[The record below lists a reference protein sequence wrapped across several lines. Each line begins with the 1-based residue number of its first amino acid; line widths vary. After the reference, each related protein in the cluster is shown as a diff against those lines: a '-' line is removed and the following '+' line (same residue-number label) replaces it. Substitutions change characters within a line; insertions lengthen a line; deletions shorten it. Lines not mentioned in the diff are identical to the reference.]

1 MVEKSY
7 CGRRQVRMEQ
17 ACQGML
23 AREEVEQ
30 RLGRLS
36 ACNDR
41 LRHAAI
47 LCASSH
53 AVLPQYRM

>member
-7 CGRRQVRMEQ
+7 CGRRQVRVEQ

-23 AREEVEQ
+23 AREEAEQ

-41 LRHAAI
+41 L
-47 LCASSH
+47 
-53 AVLPQYRM
+53 